1 MLPFTL
7 VNRSIFASDPNVF
20 HTAPRIV
27 TSIDFISREDVLN
40 VAGNSYWDLIVFDE
54 SHKLSAYEYGSKI
67 YRSQRYEA
75 AYKLSKQCEHILL
88 LTATPHRG
96 RTDTFKMLLQILDED
111 IFATEEIASTRI
123 RELETGGI
131 NKFFIRRLKEDMKD

>member
-1 MLPFTL
+1 M
-7 VNRSIFASDPNVF
+7 
-20 HTAPRIV
+20 
-27 TSIDFISREDVLN
+27 N
-40 VAGNSYWDLIVFDE
+40 VAGNSHWDLIVFDKA
-54 SHKLSAYEYGSKI
+54 HKLSAYEYGSKL

-131 NKFFIRRLKEDMKD
+131 NKFFIRRLKEDMKNWDGKPLFKERHTRTTSYELTHEEKDSYQFK